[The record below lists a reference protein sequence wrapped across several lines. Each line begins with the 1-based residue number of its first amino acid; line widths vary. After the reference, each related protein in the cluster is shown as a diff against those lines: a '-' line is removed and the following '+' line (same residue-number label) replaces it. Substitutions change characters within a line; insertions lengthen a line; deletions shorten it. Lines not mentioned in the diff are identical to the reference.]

1 MASTPVPVLELDN
14 VCAGYKRTAVL
25 RETSVSVPLR
35 SIVAVL
41 GPNGAG
47 KTTMLR
53 VASGLLTPTSGAVR
67 LHGQD
72 VTSAPPHRRAAAGLC
87 LIPEGRGIF
96 RSLTVAEN
104 IALHTP
110 PRVREQRISK
120 ATDAFPALR
129 DRLKHVAGNLSG
141 GQQQML
147 ALARIY
153 LCEPRVVL
161 LDEISSGLAPMIV
174 SEIFDT
180 LSELATGGISLVL
193 VEQYVSRALEMADH
207 VYMLNRGRI
216 VFSGPPG
223 ELDEHSVLREYLGTD
238 LENPG

>member
-1 MASTPVPVLELDN
+1 
-14 VCAGYKRTAVL
+14 
-25 RETSVSVPLR
+25 
-35 SIVAVL
+35 
-41 GPNGAG
+41 
-47 KTTMLR
+47 
-53 VASGLLTPTSGAVR
+53 VR

-72 VTSAPPHRRAAAGLC
+72 VTSAPPHRRTAEGLC

-110 PRVREQRISK
+110 PWVREQRISK
-120 ATDAFPALR
+120 ATDAFPVLR
-129 DRLKHVAGNLSG
+129 NRLKHVAGNLSG

-180 LSELATGGISLVL
+180 LSELAVGGISLVL
-193 VEQYVSRALEMADH
+193 VEQYVSRALKMADH

-216 VFSGPPG
+216 VFSGSPS

-238 LENPG
+238 LEKPA